1 MMGETYE
8 MTIERKEEKKPE
20 PKPEPIAV
28 AEVHEPGPP

>member
-1 MMGETYE
+1 MGETYE
-8 MTIERKEEKKPE
+8 MTIEKKEEKKPE